1 MSGVNRKQKDAEMK
15 YIIEVSDL
23 HKGLNENGYIC
34 NVEFASKVA
43 SAVNAKPVGG
53 AFLYGVAG
61 TGKSYLPQVLAG
73 MLKRELYFHQC
84 SPGTR
89 EDDILMRIMPDEN
102 TKSGVKEIHG
112 KVLRAAEASVDS
124 KVLLVLDEWDKTRP
138 SADGFL
144 LDFLQYGRLTL
155 KGEDVIANL
164 DNMLIFFTANDERD
178 FQEALLRRFPKIDIE
193 PLMPEIVQTAL
204 AMTHANHEHLPNCI
218 TLYVKCLMAG
228 IAKPATIQEL
238 RQLMDAIKFLGGGA
252 DWDSLVYQYVTKTRE
267 SHEMLASIESQDIDG
282 YVDKMGSNYTELDSK
297 YYGSFEVAIGVNESV
312 KSKLPKLSE
321 IREYKT
327 EVSPMEIELDNA
339 NVYGIFERNEK
350 SYSTM
355 VHMAKEVPD
364 EPNDFGWAQVIKNK
378 IIISKPM
385 EFTDIPL
392 IAEMINHKD
401 RKDNGEILFR
411 SKYASLNEVHRMIKH
426 CNRTFVKVFSKS
438 EIIGRTSYGIDF
450 RWTPESG
457 LEIIVDIKENKHGDS
472 FLDKITMLLNF
483 GSRPLFCNAG
493 YYNGRANE
501 RGASVENYFD
511 CRNDKNLNHVVKD
524 FGTLTLKSL
533 SEHGVIIKS
542 LYSGSDA
549 MNRVVSSKIDMIAN
563 SINIDDNNATI
574 YSCGGVD
581 VKLTKDTMLLNVHG
595 KFGAP
600 GLRLIEAFVTHISGS
615 LVITSVFKADKK
627 KMLKYMRT
635 NNWRISGTYAA
646 FRGNQCMF
654 IDDYVV
660 MSCKFVNAVTG
671 IRPAIARMKR
681 MRSNYAS
688 D

>member
-1 MSGVNRKQKDAEMK
+1 MSGVNPKQKDADMK
-15 YIIEVSDL
+15 YIVEVSEL

-34 NVEFASKVA
+34 NVEFASKIA

-73 MLKRELYFHQC
+73 MLKRDLYFHQC

-102 TKSGVKEIHG
+102 TKSGVKEVHG

-238 RQLMDAIKFLGGGA
+238 RQLMDAIRFLGGGA

-267 SHEMLASIESQDIDG
+267 SHEMLASVESQDIED
-282 YVDKMGSNYTELDSK
+282 YIDEMGSNYTELNSK
-297 YYGSFEVAIGVNESV
+297 YYGSFETVVDVNEPV

-321 IREYKT
+321 IRKYKT
-327 EVSPMEIELDNA
+327 EVSPMEIELDNEH
-339 NVYGIFERNEK
+339 VYGIFERSDK

-355 VHMAKEVPD
+355 VHIAKEVPD

-378 IIISKPM
+378 IIISEPM
-385 EFTDIPL
+385 EFTDIPI
-392 IAEMINHKD
+392 IAEMVNYKDHK
-401 RKDNGEILFR
+401 KNGEILFR

-457 LEIIVDIKENKHGDS
+457 LEIIVDVKDNKHGDS
-472 FLDKITMLLNF
+472 FIDKITMLLNF
-483 GSRPLFCNAG
+483 GSRPLFSNAG

-501 RGASVENYFD
+501 CGASVENYFD
-511 CRNDKNLNHVVKD
+511 CGNDKNLIRIVQD

-542 LYSGSDA
+542 LYCRNDISA
-549 MNRVVSSKIDMIAN
+549 KLVNSKIDRLAN

-581 VKLTKDTMLLNVHG
+581 VKLTQNMALLNVHG

-600 GLRLIEAFVTHISGS
+600 GLRLIEAFVVHISGS
-615 LVITSVFKADKK
+615 LVITSVFKANKK

-646 FRGNQCMF
+646 FRSNQCLF
-654 IDDYVV
+654 IDDYAV
-660 MSCKFVNAVTG
+660 MSCKFLNDMSG
-671 IRPAIARMKR
+671 LRQAIARMKR